1 MNFNNL
7 NKAVLIGDLVCLD
20 GVHFIV
26 INVNKDTIPEILTGI
41 SVEHSYELNFTI
53 ENVA

>member
-26 INVNKDTIPEILTGI
+26 INVNKYTVNQHIKIV
-41 SVEHSYELNFTI
+41 SNFNAN
-53 ENVA
+53 NVIN